1 MDMPEDLKFLTLQHF
16 LVVLHLHNTIQAMA
30 AVLVLVA
37 VVVLST
43 MEEGKEEEG
52 EGYQVVDLTLDLGV
66 STMVIVV
73 REEDRMEQ
81 KDKAVGE

>member
-16 LVVLHLHNTIQAMA
+16 LVVLHLHNTMQAP
-30 AVLVLVA
+30 VLVLVA

-43 MEEGKEEEG
+43 MEEEKEEEG